1 MTAKIRRKYTWNVND
16 YCVIVYGDGTCIEL
30 SSAIGFYETDQ
41 QWIDKALELYDAR
54 SPEPDPMD
62 TLLRCCSDDM
72 LIAEVL
78 RRHLEVA
85 VSGEVV

>member
-1 MTAKIRRKYTWNVND
+1 MTAKVRSRYTWNIND

-30 SSAIGFYETDQ
+30 SSAIGLYTTDKE
-41 QWIDKALELYDAR
+41 WIDKALKLYAAR
-54 SPEPDPMD
+54 PVEPDPMD
-62 TLLRCCSDDM
+62 TLIRCCPDEM

-78 RRHLEVA
+78 RRHLAVA